1 MLLSQLNLHLET
13 VETAFGF
20 KKRFVKMCAAAI
32 GREKEIGKKQLFCD
46 GLAVAKPLDRRLRQV
61 RGQHLV
67 TQCLVT
73 RTSDD

>member
-1 MLLSQLNLHLET
+1 
-13 VETAFGF
+13 
-20 KKRFVKMCAAAI
+20 MCAAAI